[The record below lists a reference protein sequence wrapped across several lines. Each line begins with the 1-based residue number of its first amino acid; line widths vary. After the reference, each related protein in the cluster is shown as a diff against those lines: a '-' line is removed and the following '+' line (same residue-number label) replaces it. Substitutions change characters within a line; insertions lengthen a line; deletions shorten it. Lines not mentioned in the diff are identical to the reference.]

1 MATYTITVDPTGQQ
15 FRCPEDKS
23 VLVGMEYLGVEGI
36 QVGCR
41 SGGCGVCRV
50 QVVSGSYI
58 PKKMSKAH
66 VTEDDLAADIVLSCR
81 ILPTAD
87 LTVRVCPKVA
97 APQPEPA
104 TTNQLT

>member
-1 MATYTITVDPTGQQ
+1 MATYTITVDPSGQQ
-15 FRCPEDKS
+15 FRCPEDRS
-23 VLVGMEYLGVEGI
+23 VLVGMEYLGAEGI

-50 QVVSGSYI
+50 QVVSGTYI

-66 VTEDDLAADIVLSCR
+66 VTEDDLAAGIVLSCR
-81 ILPTAD
+81 IFPTGD

-97 APQPEPA
+97 VQEPEPA
-104 TTNQLT
+104 TTERS